1 MKLSKEEVEHIAN
14 LARIELSEAEI
25 KKFSQQLTEVL
36 DYVDQ
41 LEKVDTKTVGVDL
54 RSDLTNV
61 TREDAI
67 KPFKDPESLKKPFP
81 QSQDSHLK
89 VKGVF

>member
-41 LEKVDTKTVGVDL
+41 LEKVDTKTVGIDL

-61 TREDAI
+61 TGEDVI
-67 KPFKDPESLKKPFP
+67 KPFSDPDGLKKSFP
-81 QSQDSHLK
+81 ESQDSHLR
-89 VKGVF
+89 VKGVL